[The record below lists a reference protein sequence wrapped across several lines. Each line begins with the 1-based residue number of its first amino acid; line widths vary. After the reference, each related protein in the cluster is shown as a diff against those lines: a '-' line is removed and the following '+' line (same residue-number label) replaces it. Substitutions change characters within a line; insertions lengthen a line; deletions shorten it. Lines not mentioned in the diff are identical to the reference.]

1 MVPRTVSLPLSRL
14 TSYLRRGSV
23 LDVKR
28 HSVIYASTKM
38 NKLKYFFI
46 SVIAVALV
54 GCASKTITSGR
65 EFDVAKI
72 GEIKKGITTSDE
84 LIGLLGQP
92 LTKSVQSADVVVW
105 NYTWKKGTATTNQG
119 SDGPVVTSQGEKK
132 TLDVLIQNG
141 VVDKYTYKDDP
152 FWNEQLK

>member
-1 MVPRTVSLPLSRL
+1 
-14 TSYLRRGSV
+14 
-23 LDVKR
+23 
-28 HSVIYASTKM
+28 M

-141 VVDKYTYKDDP
+141 VVEKYTYKDDP

>member
-1 MVPRTVSLPLSRL
+1 MPRTVSLPHSRL

-23 LDVKR
+23 HDVKR

-38 NKLKYFFI
+38 NKLKYFLI

-72 GEIKKGITTSDE
+72 GEIKKGATTSDE

-92 LTKSVQSADVVVW
+92 LAKSAQSADGVVW

-119 SDGPVVTSQGEKK
+119 SDGPVVTSQGDKK

-141 VVDKYTYKDDP
+141 VVENYTYKESP

>member
-1 MVPRTVSLPLSRL
+1 
-14 TSYLRRGSV
+14 
-23 LDVKR
+23 
-28 HSVIYASTKM
+28 M
-38 NKLKYFFI
+38 NKLKYVLI

-65 EFDVAKI
+65 EFDVARI
-72 GEIKKGITTSDE
+72 GEIKKGTTTSDE

-92 LTKSVQSADVVVW
+92 LTKSAQSANVVVW
-105 NYTWKKGTATTNQG
+105 NYTWKKGTATTAQG
-119 SDGPVVTSQGEKK
+119 SDGPVVTSQGDKK

-141 VVDKYTYKDDP
+141 VVENYTYKNDP